1 MLLGCGATTM
11 RLEMN
16 VNRMALAWGYAVD
29 LFTLPRHI
37 HLTLTSLADRNNS
50 VALTV
55 VVPPVPINFAVNTR
69 LSNLSWK
76 VADGKVNFD
85 RAVRLYNRIVRCRPQ
100 SHTLLMLA
108 VAAAN
113 ASFCRL
119 FGGDAVAML
128 IVAVATFCGYF
139 LKLTMLRHHI
149 DARMVVMTCA
159 AVSSILAGGD
169 YLFGLS
175 STPALAVGTSI
186 LYLVPGIPFINSFSE
201 LFNRHY
207 ICAFSRFLDAVVITA
222 CLSVGLC
229 VGMALMKIGMF

>member
-1 MLLGCGATTM
+1 MG
-11 RLEMN
+11 
-16 VNRMALAWGYAVD
+16 RMARMWGFEAD

-37 HLTLTSLADRNNS
+37 NLTLREVSTGKAFNVIVR
-50 VALTV
+50 
-55 VVPPVPINFAVNTR
+55 VPPVPINFEVNTR

-76 VADGKVNFD
+76 VADGKVDFR
-85 RAVRLYNRIVRCRPQ
+85 RARSLFHRIIRIRPQ
-100 SHTLLMLA
+100 SHAALMLL

-119 FGGDAVAML
+119 FGGDFISML

-139 LKLTMLRHHI
+139 LKLVMVSHKIDLRL
-149 DARMVVMTCA
+149 VVIVCA

-169 YLFGLS
+169 VLFGLS
-175 STPALAVGTSI
+175 ATPGLTVGTSI
-186 LYLVPGIPFINSFSE
+186 LYLVPGIPFINSFSD

-207 ICAFSRFLDAVVITA
+207 ICAFSRFLDAAVLTA

-229 VGMALMKIGMF
+229 IGMALMHIGMF